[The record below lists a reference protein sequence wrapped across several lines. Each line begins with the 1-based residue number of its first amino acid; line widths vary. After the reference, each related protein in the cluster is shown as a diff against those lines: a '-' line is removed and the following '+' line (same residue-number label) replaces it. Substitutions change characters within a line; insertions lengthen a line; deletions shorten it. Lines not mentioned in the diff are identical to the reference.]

1 MTKTKPNNAKPAFA
15 TWYAA
20 AATVAAGLAVARA
33 DAQRRP
39 L

>member
-1 MTKTKPNNAKPAFA
+1 MTKSKPNIAKPACA
-15 TWYAA
+15 HWCAA
-20 AATVAAGLAVARA
+20 SVAAGLAAACA

>member
-1 MTKTKPNNAKPAFA
+1 MTKTKPNIAKPAFA
-15 TWYAA
+15 TWYAV
-20 AATVAAGLAVARA
+20 TVAAGLAVART

>member
-1 MTKTKPNNAKPAFA
+1 MTKTKPNSLKNAFPN
-15 TWYAA
+15 WYAK
-20 AATVAAGLAVARA
+20 VAGRTVARA

>member
-1 MTKTKPNNAKPAFA
+1 MTKTKPNTAKTAFA

-20 AATVAAGLAVARA
+20 AVAAGLASARA

>member
-1 MTKTKPNNAKPAFA
+1 MTNTKPNTAKTLFA
-15 TWYAA
+15 TWY
-20 AATVAAGLAVARA
+20 AVARA

>member
-1 MTKTKPNNAKPAFA
+1 MTKTQPNIAKPAFA

-20 AATVAAGLAVARA
+20 AVAAGLAATRA

>member
-1 MTKTKPNNAKPAFA
+1 MISTKPNTAKSSTLKLAFA
-15 TWYAA
+15 SWY
-20 AATVAAGLAVARA
+20 AVARA

>member
-1 MTKTKPNNAKPAFA
+1 MTKTKPNATKTTFA
-15 TWYAA
+15 PWYAT
-20 AATVAAGLAVARA
+20 TVAAGLAVACA

>member
-1 MTKTKPNNAKPAFA
+1 MTKTKPNIAKPAFA
-15 TWYAA
+15 NWYAA
-20 AATVAAGLAVARA
+20 SVAAGLVAGRA

>member
-1 MTKTKPNNAKPAFA
+1 MTIAKLNTAKPSTTKLAFA
-15 TWYAA
+15 TWY
-20 AATVAAGLAVARA
+20 AVARA